1 MLPGASYPLPQGEVP
16 MKRLFTVRDSFWAD
30 AVDHSD
36 RGRTFYPDE
45 TLWWDT
51 ELTSDPAVFQ
61 VDSFRFRVARSEFL
75 RCVPVLT
82 PEKIQATLTDPELA
96 GGLDLDLTARPRTKT

>member
-1 MLPGASYPLPQGEVP
+1 MVFME
-16 MKRLFTVRDSFWAD
+16 RLFSVRDSFWAD

-61 VDSFRFRVARSEFL
+61 VGSFRFQVPRSEFL
-75 RCVPVLT
+75 MCIRVLT
-82 PEKIQATLTDPELA
+82 AENFRRHQQILNSPSDSIEI
-96 GGLDLDLTARPRTKT
+96 